1 MNLLARAW
9 QFLVHNFWWR
19 VLALAVAVAIW
30 AVVAS
35 EPELSTFATVPVE
48 YRNMP
53 DDLEMS
59 SQPAETVTLE
69 LRGPSGELRGFG
81 DNRQPSVQLDMTS
94 ITPGVHTFAID
105 GGDVRLARGVRL
117 VRAFP
122 SEVRIEFDHRLV
134 RALPVKVRFTDG
146 NGVKRYSVKPEKL
159 EVVGP
164 ARHVER
170 LDAVLTD
177 RVDVSSDTGT
187 AEYHVNAFVDDA
199 FVRFQSGSEV
209 TVSVTMAKR

>member
-1 MNLLARAW
+1 MRLAARAW
-9 QFLVHNFWWR
+9 QLLVHNFWWR
-19 VLALAVAVAIW
+19 VLALVVAVSIW

-35 EPELSTFATVPVE
+35 EPELSMFATVPVE
-48 YRNMP
+48 YRNLP
-53 DDLEMS
+53 DNLEMS

-81 DNRQPSVQLDMTS
+81 ESRPPFVELDMTD

-105 GGDVRLARGVRL
+105 SGDVRLARGVRL

-134 RALPVKVRFTDG
+134 RTIPVKVQFTEG
-146 NGVKRYSVKPEKL
+146 SAVARYRVTPDKL
-159 EVVGP
+159 VVAGP

-170 LDAVLTD
+170 IDKLLTD
-177 RVDVSSDTGT
+177 RVDVSSATGT
-187 AEYHVNAFVDDA
+187 AEYRVNAFLDDA
-199 FVRFQSGSEV
+199 FVRFESGSEV
-209 TVSVTMAKR
+209 TVTVTMAKR

>member
-1 MNLLARAW
+1 MNLVARTW
-9 QFLVHNFWWR
+9 QALVHNFWWR
-19 VLALAVAVAIW
+19 VLALVVAVSIW

-81 DNRQPSVQLDMTS
+81 ENRQPFVELDLS
-94 ITPGVHTFAID
+94 DITPGVHTFSID
-105 GGDVRLARGVRL
+105 SNDVRLVRGVRL

-122 SEVRIEFDHRLV
+122 SEVRIEFDRRV
-134 RALPVKVRFTDG
+134 SRAIPVKVRFTEG
-146 NGVKRYSVKPEKL
+146 SAVPRYRAMPDRLV
-159 EVVGP
+159 VVGP
-164 ARHVER
+164 ARHVEK
-170 LDAVLTD
+170 LDAALTD
-177 RVDVSSDTGT
+177 RVDVSSTPGT
-187 AEYHVNAFVDDA
+187 SEYHVNAFLDDA
-199 FVRFQSGSEV
+199 FVRFQSSSEV
-209 TVSVTMAKR
+209 TVTVTMAKK